1 MDFID
6 LHCDTLYKSATM
18 NLSLDDKIM
27 EVTQS
32 ENKKSRWLQC
42 YAVWIPDDYTFEMAE
57 ELFFKSLKK
66 LNYECKRLNIRL
78 ISKNE
83 NVTSVFKNNINTAL
97 LTVEN
102 AKVIG
107 YDIKNIK
114 LLSELGVKIITLTW
128 NGSNQ
133 IGDGAQV
140 TDANGLTD
148 FGRKAVSEMEENGI
162 VIDISH
168 ASDKLFYDVAQIA
181 SRPFIATHSDS
192 RSVVNNK
199 RNLTDEQFKII
210 VEKKGI
216 VGINFHN
223 EFLSENS
230 TKSTKYDVFSHIEKF
245 LSLGGENTIC
255 IGSDFDGC
263 NLPCDMPKK
272 IFIRDLYELFL
283 NQNYNE
289 TLVRKIFNENAL
301 NFFEN
306 FDNSRIM

>member
-6 LHCDTLYKSATM
+6 FHCDTLYKSATM
-18 NLSLDDKIM
+18 NLSLDDTIM

-32 ENKKSRWLQC
+32 ENLKSRWLQC

-57 ELFFKSLKK
+57 DLFFKSVKK
-66 LNYECKRLNIRL
+66 LNDECKRLNIRL
-78 ISKNE
+78 IKKNE
-83 NVTSVFKNNINTAL
+83 NVSSVFKNNINTAL
-97 LTVEN
+97 ITVEN
-102 AKVIG
+102 SKVIG
-107 YDIKNIK
+107 NDLKNIEI
-114 LLSELGVKIITLTW
+114 LSDLSVKIVTLTW

-133 IGDGAQV
+133 IGDGALV
-140 TDANGLTD
+140 TDARGLTD
-148 FGRKAVSEMEENGI
+148 FGRLAVLKMEKNGI

-168 ASDKLFYDVAQIA
+168 SSDKLFYDVAQIA

-223 EFLSENS
+223 EFISQNS
-230 TKSTKYDVFSHIEKF
+230 MKSTKYDIFNHIEKF
-245 LSLGGENTIC
+245 LSLGGENAIC

-263 NLPCDMPKK
+263 TLPCDMPKK
-272 IFIRDLYELFL
+272 IYISDLYELFL
-283 NQNYNE
+283 KQNYNE
-289 TLVRKIFNENAL
+289 SLVRKIFYENAL